1 MAESSAEDLQ
11 VSDNN
16 APMKFQPRQTRNEG
30 VAIYV
35 HESLSYEIIEFDTG
49 IDLNYFA
56 ICCTKLEEKKMYFV
70 YKSPP
75 RSMNNTSWS
84 TSKIFLEVVVR

>member
-1 MAESSAEDLQ
+1 MAESSAEDLH

-16 APMKFQPRQTRNEG
+16 APMKFQPRKTRNEG

-56 ICCTKLEEKKMYFV
+56 ICCTNLEEKKNV
-70 YKSPP
+70 
-75 RSMNNTSWS
+75 
-84 TSKIFLEVVVR
+84 LCL